1 MQKHKHLVLW
11 GAASLLVAIV
21 IIGFAICTSATF
33 PRMMRYPGDERFN
46 QKRDVFMNSSMYES
60 MGGMMLGLAGKT
72 GAEFDQA
79 FLREMIV
86 HHQGAVAMAKEV
98 LIKSERP
105 ELKKMAEDIIKAQ
118 TAEIEQ
124 MKKWQTAWVE

>member
-1 MQKHKHLVLW
+1 MEKHKILGAW
-11 GAASLLVAIV
+11 CAASVLVAIV
-21 IIGFAICTSATF
+21 IIGFAICAST
-33 PRMMRYPGDERFN
+33 RMSHERGFAYRGHEMRRGKMMMDS
-46 QKRDVFMNSSMYES
+46 KMHES
-60 MGGMMLGLAGKT
+60 MNGMMIGIVGKT

-79 FLREMIV
+79 FLKEMIM
-86 HHQGAVAMAKEV
+86 HHEGAVAMAKEV

-124 MKKWQTAWVE
+124 MKAWQTEWAK

>member
-21 IIGFAICTSATF
+21 IVGFAICTSATF
-33 PRMMRYPGDERFN
+33 PRMMRYGTNARFS
-46 QKRDVFMNSSMYES
+46 QRDAVVDSNMYNS
-60 MGGMMLGLAGKT
+60 MGGMMVGIT
-72 GAEFDQA
+72 GRTGSDFDQA

-86 HHQGAVAMAKEV
+86 HHKGAVAMAKEV
-98 LIKSERP
+98 LIKSQRA
-105 ELKKMAEDIIKAQ
+105 ELKKMAEEIIKTQ

-124 MKKWQTAWVE
+124 MKQWQTEWVK